1 MNARGT
7 NFTRG
12 RTLNIYDAMHHFLWI
27 REVGSKVSRWS
38 KPGVLSSLV
47 QVMAKSKEEWKSAES
62 IYDFSVKDIDGNE
75 VSLEKYR
82 NQVVLIV
89 NVASKWGFTEKNYT
103 QLQTLHE
110 KYAEGKGLRIL
121 GFPCNQFGSQEPGSE
136 EEIKKF
142 VTERY
147 GVKFDMFSKIDVN
160 GNNAHPLYKY
170 LKAKQGGT
178 LGDFIKWNFTK
189 FLVNREGKPVK
200 RYAPNTEPLSIE
212 KDFSQYWWRCNKVP
226 FSEKVSS
233 KF

>member
-1 MNARGT
+1 MQMSTKIILQLLLLMSVQRMPSSIK
-7 NFTRG
+7 
-12 RTLNIYDAMHHFLWI
+12 LNLLKF
-27 REVGSKVSRWS
+27 EN
-38 KPGVLSSLV
+38 
-47 QVMAKSKEEWKSAES
+47 AKSKEEWKSAES

-89 NVASKWGFTEKNYT
+89 NVASKWGFTDKNYT
-103 QLQTLHE
+103 QLQKLHE
-110 KYAEGKGLRIL
+110 KYAEEKGLRIL

-142 VTERY
+142 ATERY
-147 GVKFDMFSKIDVN
+147 GVKFDMFSKIEVN

-189 FLVNREGKPVK
+189 FLVNKEGKPVK
-200 RYAPNTEPLSIE
+200 RYAPNTEPFSIE

-226 FSEKVSS
+226 SSEKVSS